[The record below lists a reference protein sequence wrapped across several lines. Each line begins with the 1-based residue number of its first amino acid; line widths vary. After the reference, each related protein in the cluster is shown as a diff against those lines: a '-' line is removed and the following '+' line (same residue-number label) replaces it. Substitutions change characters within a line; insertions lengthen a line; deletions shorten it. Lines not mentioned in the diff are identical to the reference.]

1 VRLKPFDRKK
11 KQKKLLS
18 AEIAKNG
25 AKVAEKINATTLLES
40 VLIFSAFSRFSL
52 RSLRSKAFDLRS
64 RGQKS
69 GLLLCRPLRL
79 MKVITDSDCRYS
91 VPR

>member
-25 AKVAEKINATTLLES
+25 AKVAEKINATTLFGVCIDFLC
-40 VLIFSAFSRFSL
+40 VLSLFSAIS
-52 RSLRSKAFDLRS
+52 AV
-64 RGQKS
+64 KS
-69 GLLLCRPLRL
+69 F
-79 MKVITDSDCRYS
+79 
-91 VPR
+91 